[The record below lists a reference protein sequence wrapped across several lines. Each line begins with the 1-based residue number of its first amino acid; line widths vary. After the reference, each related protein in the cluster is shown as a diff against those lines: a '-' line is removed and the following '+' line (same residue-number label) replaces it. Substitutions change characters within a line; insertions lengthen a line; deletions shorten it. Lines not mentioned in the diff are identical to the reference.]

1 MSLGKTQIKKWSDMV
16 TTFTKRYKLNL
27 ELTLDRISLQ
37 EIEKRADEIVREYA
51 QRSQGL
57 VIQVN
62 PHLIEKEM
70 IFIFM
75 NAFKDP
81 YFGYMVCNT
90 LK

>member
-1 MSLGKTQIKKWSDMV
+1 
-16 TTFTKRYKLNL
+16 
-27 ELTLDRISLQ
+27 LTLDRISLQ
-37 EIEKRADEIVREYA
+37 EIEKRADETVREYA

-62 PHLIEKEM
+62 LHLIEKEM

-75 NAFKDP
+75 NTFKDS

>member
-1 MSLGKTQIKKWSDMV
+1 MV

-37 EIEKRADEIVREYA
+37 EIEKRADETVREYA

-62 PHLIEKEM
+62 LHLIEKEM